1 MSKSAPRAPTSAV
14 PRASSALADPPSRL
28 LAGYRL
34 VRALGKGGLGEVY
47 EAIAPDGRTVALKA
61 FQLRDDD
68 QGLVASAFVRE
79 ANLGARLEHPDIVK
93 VLDTGCF
100 DDYAY
105 VVMEFV
111 PGHDLRKHTLPAH
124 RLPVTQV
131 LRTAER
137 IARALAAA
145 HAIHVVHRDVKP
157 GNVLVHWPTDIIK
170 VSDFGLARLGDAF
183 RSRTGIVAGTPGY
196 MPPEQLLGHVGP
208 RADLY
213 AFGATL
219 LHALTG
225 IPPHDFPFDSGR
237 IEVPRELPAPR
248 LRRLVHALLEPA
260 PRDRPASA
268 AAARALLRDEPAAGS
283 TAALAPVRT
292 SVPAVLAGDGPQYV
306 DLGPPPR
313 DPEGEHADVYLTL
326 TDPLNDL
333 RNAPSALAKLGAFTW
348 MSLVGVFTLGILPL
362 WWLSDRQ
369 SRRNRFGRLFR
380 EGELVRIRD
389 VARVELTRRDQGL
402 RVHTNARPGASV
414 VVRKKSGADILDTV
428 DACPDVAGVPT
439 IAGLIAADAVDREYA
454 GRTDEQVALAATH
467 ALHRWSLALT
477 DTLTDTDLVIP

>member
-111 PGHDLRKHTLPAH
+111 PGHDLRKHTLQAH
-124 RLPVTQV
+124 RLPVNQV

-157 GNVLVHWPTDIIK
+157 GNVLVHWPTDVIK

-196 MPPEQLLGHVGP
+196 MPPEQLAEGVIGPYTDLYSLGALIFELLTSRLPFEAHTLGALLQQVANNTPPLVSTLQPDIPPGVAGLV
-208 RADLY
+208 ADLLQRQPQRRP
-213 AFGATL
+213 ADAT
-219 LHALTG
+219 
-225 IPPHDFPFDSGR
+225 
-237 IEVPRELPAPR
+237 EVADRLAR
-248 LRRLVHALLEPA
+248 LR
-260 PRDRPASA
+260 
-268 AAARALLRDEPAAGS
+268 AG
-283 TAALAPVRT
+283 
-292 SVPAVLAGDGPQYV
+292 AGGGP
-306 DLGPPPR
+306 
-313 DPEGEHADVYLTL
+313 
-326 TDPLNDL
+326 
-333 RNAPSALAKLGAFTW
+333 K
-348 MSLVGVFTLGILPL
+348 
-362 WWLSDRQ
+362 
-369 SRRNRFGRLFR
+369 SRG
-380 EGELVRIRD
+380 
-389 VARVELTRRDQGL
+389 
-402 RVHTNARPGASV
+402 
-414 VVRKKSGADILDTV
+414 
-428 DACPDVAGVPT
+428 
-439 IAGLIAADAVDREYA
+439 
-454 GRTDEQVALAATH
+454 
-467 ALHRWSLALT
+467 
-477 DTLTDTDLVIP
+477 